1 MTGSDTRIV
10 LVHGTGLE
18 VAVQGTGEPVVL
30 IQTALTAREFL
41 PLATQPAMASFQV
54 VRYHRRGYA
63 GSGAVTGPGS
73 IERDAADC
81 AALLAALGI
90 PRAHVVGVSYSG
102 AVALQLAAD
111 MPDRVH
117 SLTLLEPLPCG
128 LPAPR
133 SSSRR
138 TKR

>member
-54 VRYHRRGYA
+54 VRYHRRAYA

-81 AALLAALGI
+81 AALLAALGS
-90 PRAHVVGVSYSG
+90 PEPTSSG
-102 AVALQLAAD
+102 CPTAA
-111 MPDRVH
+111 PSRC
-117 SLTLLEPLPCG
+117 SLLPTC
-128 LPAPR
+128 
-133 SSSRR
+133 R
-138 TKR
+138 TECTA